1 MAKSPSKL
9 FRVGVGAIITKDGK
23 LLLGLRGPKARDQ
36 HYKWELLGGLV
47 EFGES
52 LEEAIKREVM
62 EETGLEVVPGKIIG
76 NNARQSP
83 DGSEQWVG
91 ITFEC
96 VWKAGEPRRTE
107 YDRVLEF
114 EWHDLESALNRD
126 DLTPMTRLQLEQYRN
141 WLRS

>member
-9 FRVGVGAIITKDGK
+9 FRVGVGAIIIKDGK

-47 EFGES
+47 EFGET

-62 EETGLEVVPGKIIG
+62 EETGLEVTPGKIIG
-76 NNARQSP
+76 NNVRQSP
-83 DGSEQWVG
+83 DGNEQWVG

-96 VWKAGEPRRTE
+96 AWKAGEPYRTE
-107 YDRVLEF
+107 HDRVLKF
-114 EWHDLESALNRD
+114 EWHDLDSALGRD
-126 DLTPMTRLQLEQYRN
+126 DLTPMTRYQLEQYKD
-141 WLRS
+141 WLKN